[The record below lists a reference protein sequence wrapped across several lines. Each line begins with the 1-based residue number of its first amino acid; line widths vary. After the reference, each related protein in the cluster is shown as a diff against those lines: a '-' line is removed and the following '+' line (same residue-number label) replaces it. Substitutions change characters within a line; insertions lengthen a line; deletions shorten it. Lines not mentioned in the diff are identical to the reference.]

1 MDTSSLHGG
10 QKIYLSFIQ
19 NKEDRT
25 FVFQLI
31 KILWTHNLSRDIPI
45 SSSILLVGL
54 PAYHSINSSY
64 FSTLNEAKKLYKKI
78 SESKVADAPFNLYNL
93 LKAPSIIKNCLDDI
107 CCYYAIHIYADES

>member
-1 MDTSSLHGG
+1 MDTSSLHGR

-45 SSSILLVGL
+45 
-54 PAYHSINSSY
+54 NSPY
-64 FSTLNEAKKLYKKI
+64 FSTSNEAKKLYQKKI
-78 SESKVADAPFNLYNL
+78 SESKEADAPFNLYNL
-93 LKAPSIIKNCLDDI
+93 LNAAALQGGPDDARNPHNLNCRPEKNSSL
-107 CCYYAIHIYADES
+107 

>member
-1 MDTSSLHGG
+1 MDTSSLHGR

-45 SSSILLVGL
+45 
-54 PAYHSINSSY
+54 NSPY
-64 FSTLNEAKKLYKKI
+64 FSTSKKTLMIVKKLTVINIEVSNIQNLTASFKSQSCGSTSKEIRENRLRWRQKNYSRGQFKVNVQYLKK
-78 SESKVADAPFNLYNL
+78 P
-93 LKAPSIIKNCLDDI
+93 
-107 CCYYAIHIYADES
+107 